1 MPSKN
6 PQKISGE
13 WNSDYVLDMHT
24 IKSEFL
30 GYNSYGH
37 PEFDTTYTELGGLLK
52 KAKYR
57 ESQNAL
63 DTLAETAASF
73 IQTRDWD
80 IDCIVPVPPSN
91 MTRKH
96 QPVFELARRIS
107 SILNKPVCW
116 DCNSKIKDT
125 PELKNI
131 HDYSARLKVLKDAFS
146 VDKKK
151 TRDKIILLL
160 DDLYRSGA
168 TMNAISK
175 ALIAQGSAKRV
186 YALAIT
192 KTRSKW

>member
-1 MPSKN
+1 MN

-13 WNSDYVLDMHT
+13 WSSGYVLDLHT

-57 ESQNAL
+57 ESQSGL
-63 DTLAETAASF
+63 DTLAESASSF
-73 IQTRDWD
+73 IQSCCWA
-80 IDCIVPVPPSN
+80 IDCLVPVPPSN
-91 MTRKH
+91 TARKY
-96 QPVFELARRIS
+96 QPVFELAKRIS
-107 SILNKPVCW
+107 SILGKPVSW
-116 DCNSKIKDT
+116 DCVTKVKET

-131 HDYSARLKVLKDAFS
+131 LDYSSRLKILKDAFG

-151 TRDKIILLL
+151 ARDKVILLL

-175 ALIAQGSAKRV
+175 TLLEYGSAKKV
-186 YALAIT
+186 YVLAIT
-192 KTRSKW
+192 KTRSNL